1 MCLIGSVL
9 VNIRVYKKGFINNTN
24 TYQKS
29 NKFIKTVKLVE
40 FCINKVCSVLFTVI
54 ECVVTIP
61 DVDSCPWFKCADAIA
76 CIPSTAVCN
85 GRYDCIDGS
94 DEVDCKL

>member
-1 MCLIGSVL
+1 M
-9 VNIRVYKKGFINNTN
+9 
-24 TYQKS
+24 
-29 NKFIKTVKLVE
+29 
-40 FCINKVCSVLFTVI
+40 CSVLFTVI